1 MNHARG
7 YPHLILT
14 RLNRILV
21 IEDTPDLADLICEHL
36 QECGL
41 DVHLNRGEEVGI
53 GDVMLIKPDLVL
65 VDWMLPAIEG
75 IHLIRQIKASEA
87 TRHIP
92 CILMTGRT
100 SDTDAITVYE
110 TGADSYLGKPFSMEM
125 LSAVIQNLDKRLG
138 SSVSMQSARKHTSL
152 IDEFHQ
158 LVEARYADPDLNLEV
173 ICTHFHCTR
182 HSLIQRIR
190 KLTGVTPYSYIKTY
204 RLQRARD
211 LLLTGKYFV
220 TDVAFM
226 VGYHDLAVFSKMFKI
241 EFGVSPKQ
249 ISNSARSRRA

>member
-1 MNHARG
+1 MKNL
-7 YPHLILT
+7 PLT
-14 RLNRILV
+14 THIRRILV
-21 IEDTPDLADLICEHL
+21 VEDTTDLADLICEHL

-65 VDWMLPAIEG
+65 VDWMLLAIEG
-75 IHLIRQIKASEA
+75 IHLIRQIKATEA

-204 RLQRARD
+204 RLQRARE
-211 LLLTGKYFV
+211 LLLTGKHFV

-249 ISNSARSRRA
+249 VSNSARSMRA